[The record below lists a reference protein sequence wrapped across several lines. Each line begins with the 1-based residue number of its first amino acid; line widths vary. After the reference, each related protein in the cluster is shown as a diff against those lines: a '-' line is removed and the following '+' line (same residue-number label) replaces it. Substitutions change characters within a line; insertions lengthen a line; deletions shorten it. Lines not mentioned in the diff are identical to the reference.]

1 MDESHLPK
9 SKHLIFFAW
18 IICIIAT
25 LNYSYDFFIRAAPGV
40 MSEELIDAFKINSA
54 SIGWLSS
61 AYFIAYTTM
70 QIPAGVIIDKYNRK
84 YVIAI
89 ATMLCVIGNFL
100 FSATNYYEVAFLGRI
115 LMGVGSAFGFV
126 GAAKMAGMWLPQ
138 RFFSTF
144 IGIAT
149 IVGILGGLVTDTVL
163 ASLVNSLGWREGNTV
178 FTYIGVGLLIF
189 VLIFIKDNHK
199 HVEKFRHFNE
209 ANFAET
215 IQKVLKIF
223 KNYKF
228 WAASLIGASI
238 FIPINVLGSLW
249 GVTFIQHKLEITQT
263 QASNLNATLFI
274 GAAIGYAIFGII
286 AAFTTRLRLM
296 LILSLIFSVTI
307 IFLLLFVDL
316 NKTYFICLY
325 TLLGVMAGPQAVT
338 FTIAKVISPP
348 GTSGSSTAGVNMI
361 NNLFAVIL
369 LPVIGYVLTYVTTHL
384 DDGYNNIIDFQYAL
398 SIVIIIFLICIPL
411 CFLLPKNVDI

>member
-1 MDESHLPK
+1 
-9 SKHLIFFAW
+9 
-18 IICIIAT
+18 
-25 LNYSYDFFIRAAPGV
+25 
-40 MSEELIDAFKINSA
+40 MSEELIDTFKIDA
-54 SIGWLSS
+54 TKIGWLSS
-61 AYFIAYTTM
+61 AYFVAYTIM
-70 QIPAGVIIDKYNRK
+70 QIPAGVLIDKYNRK

-89 ATMLCVIGNFL
+89 ATTLCVFGNFL

-126 GAAKMAGMWLPQ
+126 GAAKMAAMWLPQ

-149 IVGILGGLVTDTVL
+149 IIGILGGLVTNTVL
-163 ASLVNSLGWREGNTV
+163 TNLVNVLGWREGNAV
-178 FTYIGVGLLIF
+178 FTYIGVGLLVF

-199 HVEKFRHFNE
+199 HVEKFNHFNE
-209 ANFAET
+209 ASFKET
-215 IQKVLKIF
+215 IQKVLTIF

-249 GVTFIQHKLEITQT
+249 GVTFIQHKLEITQS
-263 QASNLNATLFI
+263 QASHLNAALFA
-274 GAAIGYAIFGII
+274 GAAVGYTAFGII
-286 AAFTTRLRLM
+286 AAFTSRLRLL
-296 LILSLIFSVTI
+296 LIISLVFSTVI
-307 IFLLLFVDL
+307 MFLLLFVDL
-316 NKTYFICLY
+316 SKAYFICLY

-369 LPVIGYVLTYVTTHL
+369 LPLVGYILTHVTVHL

-398 SIVIIIFLICIPL
+398 SIIIAIFIICIPL
-411 CFLLPKNVDI
+411 SLLLPKNIDV